1 LNDPFWLFGLVM
13 LTWLALLSACVPIFK
28 ATPLPSEIA
37 SPMPTLT
44 PRTPSPTLAFL
55 STPTPLP
62 TPRDDLPSVE
72 AARLK
77 LAQQL
82 GVDAGALILREVTDQ
97 EWNDACLG
105 LAQPGEMCAQV
116 IVPGYLVV
124 FEVDGR
130 SYDIRTDI
138 NGTIVRLP

>member
-1 LNDPFWLFGLVM
+1 
-13 LTWLALLSACVPIFK
+13 
-28 ATPLPSEIA
+28 
-37 SPMPTLT
+37 
-44 PRTPSPTLAFL
+44 
-55 STPTPLP
+55 
-62 TPRDDLPSVE
+62 VE